1 LQRQF
6 NLVKTFSIS
15 TGTHQLKAGVDYRR
29 LSPSYTPPGYTQ
41 EGAFQNLCQVEAGK
55 GAWGVLNPWG
65 KARAVIPKF
74 SAFLC
79 GPGEVGPTVELRLR
93 DAMGGKP
100 GAIFMQ
106 RRIAPDSDR
115 VGRSAHNEAGAREY
129 AAVEVNLQQ
138 FRPSLRRG
146 LSNLTNPE
154 SRNRSSGRRR

>member
-1 LQRQF
+1 M
-6 NLVKTFSIS
+6 
-15 TGTHQLKAGVDYRR
+15 
-29 LSPSYTPPGYTQ
+29 
-41 EGAFQNLCQVEAGK
+41 GK
-55 GAWGVLNPWG
+55 G
-65 KARAVIPKF
+65 RAVIHE
-74 SAFLC
+74 FLSLLA
-79 GPGEVGPTVELRLR
+79 GRVEVRPTVDLDLR

-100 GAIFMQ
+100 GAIFSQ

-154 SRNRSSGRRR
+154 SRNRSSGRRRRLL